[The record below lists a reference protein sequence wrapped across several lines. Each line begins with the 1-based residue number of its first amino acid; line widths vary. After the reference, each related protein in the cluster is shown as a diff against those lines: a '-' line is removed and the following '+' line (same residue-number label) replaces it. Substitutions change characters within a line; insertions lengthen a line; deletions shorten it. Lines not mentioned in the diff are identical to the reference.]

1 MLFRTT
7 TMLSFTHI
15 IFIAFQRFFSSLF
28 PFRFRAALPDRGCEL
43 WFAGVQ
49 ESIVKGE
56 VNIFFRRKEYQLRY
70 LCCCSVKNVRL
81 FFKCP
86 FNKLHAYI
94 FRKHQATECALFIMF
109 LSLFCF
115 IQNKG
120 GARLPSSVS
129 GGAAVKTNGEAL
141 I

>member
-1 MLFRTT
+1 MSQGISYVNSSAEWFDASSPVLFRTT

-43 WFAGVQ
+43 WFARVQ

-70 LCCCSVKNVRL
+70 LYV
-81 FFKCP
+81 
-86 FNKLHAYI
+86 
-94 FRKHQATECALFIMF
+94 
-109 LSLFCF
+109 
-115 IQNKG
+115 
-120 GARLPSSVS
+120 
-129 GGAAVKTNGEAL
+129 AAV
-141 I
+141 